1 MFRSVEDVKE
11 WVKQIGF
18 PNYAESFAESRVD
31 GDLLLQVRLKLLSDV
46 GFVYLF
52 SILAEL
58 MWNIFCPH
66 PAHLSQCFPRA
77 AVLSL
82 IFLLVS
88 QITVLTATGSRG
100 KLMVAWIEDMA
111 FRH

>member
-52 SILAEL
+52 SILAEHISTSCERFFVPTL
-58 MWNIFCPH
+58 
-66 PAHLSQCFPRA
+66 
-77 AVLSL
+77 L
-82 IFLLVS
+82 I
-88 QITVLTATGSRG
+88 
-100 KLMVAWIEDMA
+100 
-111 FRH
+111 